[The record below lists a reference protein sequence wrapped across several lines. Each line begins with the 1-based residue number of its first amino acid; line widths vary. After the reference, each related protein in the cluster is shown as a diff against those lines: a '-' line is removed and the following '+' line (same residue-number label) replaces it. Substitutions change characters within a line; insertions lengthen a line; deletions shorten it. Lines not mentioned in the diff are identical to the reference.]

1 MAGDIDIKRKRDPEL
16 TQYRILT
23 AAREEFAEKGFDGA
37 RVERIAA
44 KAQVNKQLL
53 YHYFTNKDH
62 LFMLVLEDAYRDIR
76 RQEAALSLDALPAD
90 EAIMQLV
97 DFTWRY
103 YLAHPEFIRL
113 LNSENQLKARH
124 LKLSA
129 SVTEINASWLNISRT
144 ILARGQREGSI
155 RSDIDAMQLNISI
168 SALGFFYL
176 INCSTLSL
184 VYQRDLAS
192 PEALDARLA
201 VMRDTIRCWI
211 RPPDTN
217 AARASG

>member
-1 MAGDIDIKRKRDPEL
+1 MAGDIGTKRKRDPEL
-16 TQYRILT
+16 TQYRILK

-37 RVERIAA
+37 RVEQIAA
-44 KAQVNKQLL
+44 SAQVNKQLL
-53 YHYFTNKDH
+53 YHYFKNKDH
-62 LFMLVLEDAYRDIR
+62 LFTLVLEDAYRDIR
-76 RQEAALSLDALPAD
+76 QQEAALSLDDIPAD
-90 EAIMQLV
+90 EAVIKLV

-129 SVTEINASWLNISRT
+129 NVPQINASWLNISRAV
-144 ILARGQREGSI
+144 LSRGQREGTI
-155 RSDIDAMQLNISI
+155 RPEIDAMQLNISI

-176 INCSTLSL
+176 INCSTLSM
-184 VYQRDLAS
+184 VYQQDLAS
-192 PEALDARLA
+192 QQALDNRLA

-211 RPPDTN
+211 RPAVT
-217 AARASG
+217 AG